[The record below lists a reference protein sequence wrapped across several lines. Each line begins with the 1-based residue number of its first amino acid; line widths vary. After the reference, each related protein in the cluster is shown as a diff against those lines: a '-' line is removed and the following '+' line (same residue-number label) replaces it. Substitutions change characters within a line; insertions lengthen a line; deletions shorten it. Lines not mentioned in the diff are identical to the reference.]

1 MQNKAK
7 RKRVLSSEEKP
18 FKIEP
23 TFTGDKEEQRPW
35 TLYVQEK
42 SASLDGYPEYIYLEY
57 SLYIYNVIQLPEYYS
72 EVFHIIRNASAGDV
86 LHIFIN
92 SPGGAVDTLSSFS
105 AAIDDTEALVVCHV
119 DGSAD
124 SAAFVLAFMGDET
137 FFAESS
143 QLMAHNQRLSIGMT
157 DMANL
162 NKFLQNATTTYRNML
177 ERYCYKVLS
186 PEEIEKICTDG
197 QEIHLTSAECRARI
211 KAYKEAHPE
220 EYSSDDEEDS
230 TAECDCC
237 GKLQ

>member
-1 MQNKAK
+1 MS
-7 RKRVLSSEEKP
+7 RLSL
-18 FKIEP
+18 
-23 TFTGDKEEQRPW
+23 GDKEEQRPW
-35 TLYVQEK
+35 TLYIQEK
-42 SASLDGYPEYIYLEY
+42 VGSLDGYPEYMYLEY
-57 SLYIYNVIQLPEYYS
+57 SLYIYNVIQLPEFYS
-72 EVFHIIRNASAGDV
+72 EVFHIIRNASAGDI

-92 SPGGAVDTLSSFS
+92 SPGGSVDTLSSFS
-105 AAIDDTEALVVCHV
+105 AAIDDTEALVICHV

-137 FFAESS
+137 FFSECA

-157 DMANL
+157 DIANL

-220 EYSSDDEEDS
+220 EFSSDEEDE